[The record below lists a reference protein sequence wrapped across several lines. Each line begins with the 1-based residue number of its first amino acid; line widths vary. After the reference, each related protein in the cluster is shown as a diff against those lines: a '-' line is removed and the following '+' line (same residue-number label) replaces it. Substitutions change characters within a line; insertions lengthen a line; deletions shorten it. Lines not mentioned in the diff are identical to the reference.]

1 MAMAQFLRQALFLA
15 VPTGIGQWRRPPR
28 PARRLPAI
36 AEGARALLS
45 ACPSGAIAMDF
56 ELSEEQR
63 AFQATART
71 FAREA
76 MMPQARDWDENE
88 TFPVETLRAAAA
100 LGFGGIYVRD
110 DVGGSG
116 LARLDATII
125 FEELAQ
131 GCTSTAAYIS
141 IHNMAAWMI
150 DAFGGEA
157 QRKRFLPKLCSMEHF
172 ASYCLTEPGAGSDA
186 ASLSTRA
193 RRDGDVYVL
202 DGAKAFI
209 SGGGVS
215 DVYVC
220 MVRTG
225 GAGPKGISCIVVEK
239 GTPGLSFG
247 AQEKKLGWKS
257 QPTAMVVFENCRVP
271 AENLI
276 GKEGEGFRIAM
287 AGLDGGRLNIA
298 ACSIGGAQFC
308 LDRTLDYMRER
319 KQFGQRLSEF
329 QALRFRIADYATE
342 IEAARLMVR
351 RAAVA
356 VGNGEPGATR
366 LAAMAKRMATDTG
379 FEAVNGCLQ
388 LHGGYGYLR
397 DHPIERVLRDV
408 RVHQILEGTNEVMR
422 LIVSRDLLGN

>member
-1 MAMAQFLRQALFLA
+1 
-15 VPTGIGQWRRPPR
+15 
-28 PARRLPAI
+28 
-36 AEGARALLS
+36 
-45 ACPSGAIAMDF
+45 MDF
-56 ELSEEQR
+56 ELSEDQR
-63 AFQATART
+63 AFQATARQ
-71 FAREA
+71 FARDDMA
-76 MMPQARDWDENE
+76 PNARAWDEGE
-88 TFPVETLRAAAA
+88 IFPVAALRKAAA
-100 LGFGGIYVRD
+100 LGFGGIYVKD
-110 DVGGSG
+110 DVGGSA
-116 LARLDATII
+116 LTRLDATII

-150 DAFGGEA
+150 DAYGGER
-157 QRKRFLPKLCSMEHF
+157 QRKKFLPKLCTMEHF
-172 ASYCLTEPGAGSDA
+172 ASYCLTEPDSGSDA
-186 ASLSTRA
+186 ASLKTKA
-193 RRDGDVYVL
+193 VRDGDSYVL
-202 DGAKAFI
+202 DGSKAFI

-239 GTPGLSFG
+239 GTPGLTFG
-247 AQEKKLGWKS
+247 ALEKKLGWKS
-257 QPTAMVVFENCRVP
+257 QPTAMVMFENCRVP

-276 GKEGEGFRIAM
+276 GNEGDGFKIAM

-308 LDRTLDYMRER
+308 LDRTIEYMRER
-319 KQFGQRLSEF
+319 KQFGSRLSDF

-342 IEAARLMVR
+342 LEASRLMVR
-351 RAAVA
+351 RAALA
-356 VGNGEPGATR
+356 VTNREPGGTR
-366 LAAMAKRMATDTG
+366 LAAMAKRLATDVG

-422 LIVSRDLLGN
+422 LIVSRDMLDN